1 MTGRMGTAM
10 DMRDAAKNAAKNGIR
25 KLWSWLHD
33 ASWTIGR
40 YANENRV
47 HCAEM
52 TTWPVAAGNEPRA
65 VAAVARRDHALQ
77 SCVLL
82 QFPVRGEAL
91 LVRLAD
97 LLRTCIADRGLERDP
112 LFLLISR
119 CPGSRLSIDRSAYVE
134 FLADR
139 CVYHVAI
146 EAQPDTRV
154 TVETADFD
162 TVVRL
167 VVEYVAERLSEKVLL
182 EVAS

>member
-1 MTGRMGTAM
+1 MGTAM
-10 DMRDAAKNAAKNGIR
+10 DMRNAAKNGIR

-47 HCAEM
+47 CPAD
-52 TTWPVAAGNEPRA
+52 VAAWP
-65 VAAVARRDHALQ
+65 AVARNEARAASPIARHDHAQ
-77 SCVLL
+77 SGVLL

-97 LLRTCIADRGLERDP
+97 LLRSRIADRGLERDP
-112 LFLLISR
+112 LLLLISR

-139 CVYHVAI
+139 CVYCVAI

-154 TVETADFD
+154 TVETTDFD
-162 TVVRL
+162 TVVKF
-167 VVEYVAERLSEKVLL
+167 VVQYVAERLSEKVFL
-182 EVAS
+182 EAAS

>member
-1 MTGRMGTAM
+1 MGTAM
-10 DMRDAAKNAAKNGIR
+10 DMRDAAR
-25 KLWSWLHD
+25 KGLGRLLSWLHD

-40 YANENRV
+40 YANENQAYP
-47 HCAEM
+47 AEAAARPVVVKNELQ
-52 TTWPVAAGNEPRA
+52 PVAPVVRHDQ
-65 VAAVARRDHALQ
+65 AAPGGI
-77 SCVLL
+77 LL

-97 LLRTCIADRGLERDP
+97 LLRSRIADRGAGRDP
-112 LFLLISR
+112 LLLLISR

-139 CVYHVAI
+139 CVYCVAV

-154 TVETADFD
+154 TVETTDFD
-162 TVVRL
+162 TVVKF
-167 VVEYVAERLSEKVLL
+167 VVQYVAERLSENVFL